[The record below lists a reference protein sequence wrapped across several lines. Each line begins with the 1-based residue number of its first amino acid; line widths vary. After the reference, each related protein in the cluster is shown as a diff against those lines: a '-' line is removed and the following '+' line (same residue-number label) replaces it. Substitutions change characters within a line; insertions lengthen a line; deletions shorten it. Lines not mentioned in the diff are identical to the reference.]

1 MAGWPASIGI
11 ENQDAFIIERDFR
24 RLPSGFVALMGVEPL
39 EDRLIVIGGYPLPD
53 GLPGG
58 RKAGDCRLEES
69 ISSQSADK
77 SIEDFGGFDSDRKEF
92 RMLGGAEE
100 SESVRK
106 PNLVFDFT
114 S

>member
-1 MAGWPASIGI
+1 MRWPRKRLETAGW
-11 ENQDAFIIERDFR
+11 
-24 RLPSGFVALMGVEPL
+24 
-39 EDRLIVIGGYPLPD
+39 
-53 GLPGG
+53 
-58 RKAGDCRLEES
+58 RLEES

-77 SIEDFGGFDSDRKEF
+77 PIEDFGGFDSDRKEF

-114 S
+114 T